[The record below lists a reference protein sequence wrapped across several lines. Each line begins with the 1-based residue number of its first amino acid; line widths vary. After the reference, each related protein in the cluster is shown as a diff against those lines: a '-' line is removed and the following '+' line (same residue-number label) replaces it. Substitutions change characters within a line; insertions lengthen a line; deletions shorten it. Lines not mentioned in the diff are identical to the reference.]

1 LRKVSYTNFVNSDV
15 PEEII
20 LSILCNFNEEEASSV
35 LAKIISSLQKIS
47 QDSIV
52 LEKYIKQILVFS
64 RLRDLTILTNKQL
77 KNMGLVYDIE
87 KDALYQEGKI
97 EGEFKITIKG
107 IQKAILQNKLTLED
121 IAGLFEV
128 SLDFIKK
135 VKSGEIK

>member
-87 KDALYQEGKI
+87 KDALYQEGKL

>member
-1 LRKVSYTNFVNSDV
+1 MRKVSYTNFVNSDV

>member
-1 LRKVSYTNFVNSDV
+1 MRKVSYTNFVNSDV

-87 KDALYQEGKI
+87 KDALYQEGKL